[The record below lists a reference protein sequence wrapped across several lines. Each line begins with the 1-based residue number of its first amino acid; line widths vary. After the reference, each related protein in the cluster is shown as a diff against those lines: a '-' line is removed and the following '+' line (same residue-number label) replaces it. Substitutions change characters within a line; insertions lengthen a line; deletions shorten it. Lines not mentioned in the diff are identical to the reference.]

1 LLGLPSMK
9 TKEQISHEGIGRR
22 SFLLRISAAAIVGVS
37 IGNFL
42 KRFSF
47 KKKSL
52 AETKDQTI
60 YPTINPLA
68 VARKKKNA

>member
-1 LLGLPSMK
+1 MK

-22 SFLLRISAAAIVGVS
+22 SFLLRISAAAIAGVS

-47 KKKSL
+47 KKNSL